1 MSIVENNIT
10 NHLFNTSFNPFDEN
24 LISITRNSSK
34 TGKDFFFNNQEKN
47 FCLSQIHK
55 NFMINNLKRKR
66 EHLFKLIK
74 KNLKTS
80 NSFYSINNNLITPIT
95 NYSSFQKFNESI
107 KKPLPKITK
116 KIKVNNS
123 KKEIEEE
130 KFKRDYY
137 YEENKLLELK
147 HNKLRRNYSINC
159 LRNNYYKKPIKEE
172 FQFFGSSSSKYLKKN
187 NNNEKVGPGSYFKE
201 NECFIKKRIF
211 KYNPKVIKLRKSES
225 ENNMIPGPGNYNI
238 AHNFLKK
245 NFSNIHSFN
254 SCEKRFK
261 EKHLNENFPGPGNYI
276 KLIEWNN
283 NNNNNNN
290 KKYIYKTLKDK
301 KNKKEEKDLFS
312 TFDYDSNIYSIE
324 KKNEKKMKLNLN
336 NSAPFGI
343 QSKKFEKQ
351 KFSTGENIGPGT
363 YTKNIINYVKKNNRI
378 IYYKEKEEIFN
389 NQNKLNLPNYYGEDS
404 YFDWHK
410 KSYNIQY
417 V

>member
-1 MSIVENNIT
+1 M
-10 NHLFNTSFNPFDEN
+10 
-24 LISITRNSSK
+24 
-34 TGKDFFFNNQEKN
+34 
-47 FCLSQIHK
+47 
-55 NFMINNLKRKR
+55 
-66 EHLFKLIK
+66 
-74 KNLKTS
+74 
-80 NSFYSINNNLITPIT
+80 
-95 NYSSFQKFNESI
+95 
-107 KKPLPKITK
+107 
-116 KIKVNNS
+116 
-123 KKEIEEE
+123 
-130 KFKRDYY
+130 
-137 YEENKLLELK
+137 
-147 HNKLRRNYSINC
+147 
-159 LRNNYYKKPIKEE
+159 PIKEE

-201 NECFIKKRIF
+201 NESFIKKRIF

-276 KLIEWNN
+276 KLNEW

-290 KKYIYKTLKDK
+290 KKYIYKILKDK
-301 KNKKEEKDLFS
+301 KNKKEEIDLFS

-351 KFSTGENIGPGT
+351 KYSTGENIGPGT